1 MKKSRG
7 FTLLELIIVLGLI
20 STMLLLGA
28 TVYSQSQKRSRD
40 AKRKGDLNNIRSALE
55 LYRSNN
61 SFYPLNLTDLTIGT
75 VYLKSIP
82 LDPYD
87 PRQSYKYIPKSG
99 CDNTTVLCNDYTLG
113 TILENTPN
121 PVCSVTITCP
131 TNACNFCL
139 NPYGEK

>member
-1 MKKSRG
+1 MKESRG

-20 STMLLLGA
+20 STMLLLVA

-61 SFYPLNLTDLTIGT
+61 SFYPLNLTDLTTGT

-82 LDPYD
+82 LDSFD

-113 TILENTPN
+113 TILENAPN

-139 NPYGEK
+139 NTY